1 MREIL
6 FRGKRVDNGE
16 WILGYLLRNINGDC
30 AIQQEL
36 NVIEDGWWC
45 SCVVYPVTPESVG
58 QFTGLKDKNGINIFE
73 GDICKFYHLKNF
85 TQQSF
90 SDVKPEIDE
99 YIIAKQIEIVVFN
112 KGCFS
117 FESFSD
123 DDFVQS
129 ISTCGL
135 SSIKEIKEIIF
146 GCDYRKEYSDEETEI
161 DMNGNKIDESVLGIE
176 VIGNVC
182 DNPDKINSKP

>member
-6 FRGKRVDNGE
+6 FRGKSVYYGVWFYGN
-16 WILGYLLRNINGDC
+16 L
-30 AIQQEL
+30 IQMPSGQLFIHTSPHWEE
-36 NVIEDGWWC
+36 VI
-45 SCVVYPVTPESVG
+45 PESVG

-73 GDICKFYHLKNF
+73 GDICKFYHLRNF

-99 YIIAKQIEIVVFN
+99 YIIAKQIEIVIFN

-117 FESFSD
+117 FESSSD

-135 SSIKEIKEIIF
+135 SSIEEIKEIIF

-182 DNPDKINSKP
+182 DNPDKINSKLQ

>member
-16 WILGYLLRNINGDC
+16 WVYGDLTRYSQEMSYITVDLLEHEVH
-30 AIQQEL
+30 Q
-36 NVIEDGWWC
+36 
-45 SCVVYPVTPESVG
+45 VYTETVG
-58 QFTGLKDKNGINIFE
+58 QYTGLKDKNGINIFE
-73 GDICKFYHLKNF
+73 GDICKFYYLKNF

-99 YIIAKQIEIVVFN
+99 YIIAKQTEVVVFN
-112 KGCFS
+112 NGCFS
-117 FESFSD
+117 FKSLSD

-129 ISTCGL
+129 ISNCGL
-135 SSIKEIKEIIF
+135 SSIEEIKEIIF

-176 VIGNVC
+176 VIGNIY
-182 DNPDKINSKP
+182 DNPNLINN

>member
-16 WILGYLLRNINGDC
+16 WVYGDLQIQAKPLASILEYEQCYGYGNLIP
-30 AIQQEL
+30 
-36 NVIEDGWWC
+36 VI
-45 SCVVYPVTPESVG
+45 PETVG
-58 QFTGLKDKNGINIFE
+58 QYTGLKDKNGINIFE
-73 GDICKFYHLKNF
+73 GDICKFYYLRNF

-99 YIIAKQIEIVVFN
+99 YIIAKQTDVVVFN
-112 KGCFS
+112 NECFS
-117 FESFSD
+117 FKSLSD

-129 ISTCGL
+129 ISNCGL
-135 SSIKEIKEIIF
+135 SSIEEIKEIIF
-146 GCDYRKEYSDEETEI
+146 GCDYRKEYSIEETEI

-182 DNPDKINSKP
+182 DSPDKINSKPQ